1 MKKHLLLM
9 VALVAGVYVMTSC
22 GSQKTVV
29 VPAVQ
34 SQINTQKSLEG
45 DKVTVETTQL
55 QGIDKVD
62 DLSEDGLSMVKV
74 PYKWYAGIGKA
85 NDKQTAIEIAER
97 EARAN
102 IARVIE
108 TMVKTEGERGTLVNN
123 GDVQKA
129 IKLHWEQVSSS
140 LQNAC
145 EPFGGTK
152 IEFNPTSKMY
162 VVTAKV
168 GIRGDRFQKMLNN
181 AGNFK
186 PSNLSGKDLD
196 DFIQV
201 NKSIMNAA
209 KGN

>member
-22 GSQKTVV
+22 GSQKAVV
-29 VPAVQ
+29 APAVQ
-34 SQINTQKSLEG
+34 SKIDTQKSLEG

-55 QGIDKVD
+55 QGVD
-62 DLSEDGLSMVKV
+62 MVDELGEDGMSMVKV
-74 PYKWYAGIGKA
+74 PYKWFAGIGKA

-108 TMVKTEGERGTLVNN
+108 TMVKTEGDRGTLVNN

-140 LQNAC
+140 MQNAC

-162 VVTAKV
+162 TVTAKV
-168 GIRGDRFQKMLNN
+168 GVRGDRFQKMLNN
-181 AGNFK
+181 AGNYK

-196 DFIQV
+196 DFIEV
-201 NKSIMNAA
+201 NKSIINAA

>member
-22 GSQKTVV
+22 GSQKAVV
-29 VPAVQ
+29 APAVQ
-34 SQINTQKSLEG
+34 SKIDTQKSLEG

-55 QGIDKVD
+55 QGVD
-62 DLSEDGLSMVKV
+62 MVDELGEDGMSMVKV
-74 PYKWYAGIGKA
+74 PYKWFAGIGKA

-108 TMVKTEGERGTLVNN
+108 TMVKTEGDRGTLVNN

-162 VVTAKV
+162 TVTAKV
-168 GIRGDRFQKMLNN
+168 GVRGDRFQKMLNN
-181 AGNFK
+181 AGNYK

-196 DFIQV
+196 DFIEV
-201 NKSIMNAA
+201 NKSIINAA

>member
-29 VPAVQ
+29 APAVQ

>member
-29 VPAVQ
+29 APAVQ

-108 TMVKTEGERGTLVNN
+108 TMVKTEGDRGTLVNN